1 MKLEELYQ
9 NFISSSKESR
19 EHLAHLSANEL
30 FGYLCDCEGNEQGIA
45 DFVSILAVFVKSDGK
60 SGKEEYEAFT
70 KIIDAGFSYAQF
82 RDLME
87 MEQYPIAL
95 ARAKEV
101 YQSVP
106 EGIKKDILS
115 LGLLICVTDEEMTQ
129 SEKNI
134 FEAFLAL

>member
-9 NFISSSKESR
+9 DFISSSKESR
-19 EHLAHLSANEL
+19 EHLAHVSANEL
-30 FGYLCDCEGNEQGIA
+30 FGFLCDHEGNEQGVA

-60 SGKEEYEAFT
+60 SGAEEYESFAR
-70 KIIDAGFSYAQF
+70 IIDAGVSYAQF

-87 MEQYPIAL
+87 MEQYPVAL

-101 YQSVP
+101 YQSAP
-106 EGIKKDILS
+106 EEIKKDILS
-115 LGLLICVTDEEMTQ
+115 LGLLICVSDEEMTR